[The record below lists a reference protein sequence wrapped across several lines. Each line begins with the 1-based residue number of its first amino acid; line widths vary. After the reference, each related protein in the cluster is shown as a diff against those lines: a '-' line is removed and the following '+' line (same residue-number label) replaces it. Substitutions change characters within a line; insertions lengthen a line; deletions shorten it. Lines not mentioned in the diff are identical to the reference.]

1 MICYSVSTRSFYSRE
16 IHGIAIPLDAVEISD
31 ARHAELLQAQ
41 AAGQEIVP
49 GPAGPMAQP
58 PTPQPVTSDGVRRR
72 RDALLAAS
80 DWTQLP
86 DAALS
91 DAQRAAWRAYRQALR
106 DLPGHP
112 GWPGAIT
119 WPAPPA

>member
-1 MICYSVSTRSFYSRE
+1 MIFHSGSTRSFYRSDV
-16 IHGIAIPLDAVEISD
+16 HGNAIPADAVEVSEE
-31 ARHAELLQAQ
+31 RYAELMHGQAS
-41 AAGQEIVP
+41 GQEIVP
-49 GPAGPMAQP
+49 GPDGPMAQ
-58 PTPQPVTSDGVRRR
+58 TPAPQRVTEASLRSK

-86 DAALS
+86 DDALS